1 MRKLLILDDN
11 ADLLFAIQRL
21 LSFYDFTIRTID
33 DTKSLHHE
41 INSFKPEV
49 IIIDVLLRGE
59 DGRQVCTALRN
70 DPSNKEIT
78 LILFSAS
85 PSHLLNFQECGADA
99 AVEKPFSAKDLVAKI
114 EAAILTRR
122 EFLFNMSRKF

>member
-11 ADLLFAIQRL
+11 AELLFALQRL
-21 LSFYDFTIRTID
+21 LSFYNFSIRTKE
-33 DTKSLHHE
+33 DTRSLPNE

-49 IIIDVLLRGE
+49 IIIDVLLGGE
-59 DGRQVCTALRN
+59 DGRQVCTDLRN
-70 DPSNKEIT
+70 DPNNKEVT

-85 PSHLLNFQECGADA
+85 PGHLLNFQEYGADA
-99 AVEKPFSAKDLVAKI
+99 AIEKPFGAKDLVEKI

>member
-11 ADLLFAIQRL
+11 AELLFAIQRL
-21 LSFYDFTIRTID
+21 LSFYNFTIRTIE
-33 DTKSLHHE
+33 DTRSLLNE

-70 DPSNKEIT
+70 DPNNKEIT

-85 PSHLLNFQECGADA
+85 PGHLLNFQEYGADA
-99 AVEKPFSAKDLVAKI
+99 AIEKPFGSKDLVEQI
-114 EAAILTRR
+114 EAAILSRR
-122 EFLFNMSRKF
+122 EFLFNMCRKF